1 MNFSEN
7 WARVFVAIIFLGF
20 GEEQVIESEVQNL
33 IALGVFL
40 GAVGYFTFG
49 EKMDKFP
56 DKRNYL
62 NEKNINQNRF
72 KEKDLLAL
80 LQSIKTSYF

>member
-1 MNFSEN
+1 MRFKPSFFTDNLCRLSSNQKNSF
-7 WARVFVAIIFLGF
+7 AQGAIIFLGF

-56 DKRNYL
+56 DKSNHL
-62 NEKNINQNRF
+62 NEKI
-72 KEKDLLAL
+72 
-80 LQSIKTSYF
+80 